1 MMVKI
6 VTTYF
11 ENATM
16 NIDKTFSCVDYEEM
30 DSVPNNY
37 EDMDMKIE
45 YSENHR
51 DIVSV
56 DNIQQQILEMCK
68 CLSNYEKIKKKLSM
82 FSQEVFNNGYDT
94 GYDEGYR
101 QGYSEGWLDNDD
113 E

>member
-1 MMVKI
+1 MVKI

-45 YSENHR
+45 YSENNR

-68 CLSNYEKIKKKLSM
+68 CLSNYEEIKKKLSM
-82 FSQEVFNNGYDT
+82 FSQEVFNNGFVE
-94 GYDEGYR
+94 GYDVGYNDR
-101 QGYSEGWLDNDD
+101 YNKGSE
-113 E
+113 